1 MAAGPTAAQAPEIGL
16 EKRVV
21 GLPTAIGTTFSL
33 IVASSVLATVAGG
46 FFASWVWLIALAIGF
61 VTMIFAA
68 MSFSELATMI
78 PKAGSMNEYVRAGL
92 GPFFATI
99 TVGVGYIAVQ
109 LFPGTA
115 ENFASSLV
123 TADILGAPGD
133 YKFWAVVYMVFL
145 AVINLLG
152 IRPFAA
158 LEVFLTFTVAAALL
172 VIGVVGLA
180 GQGTTDPIG
189 SALPDIDLTW
199 SLLSALLGIAI
210 FTFVGVEYTCP
221 LAEELKRPSR
231 DIPVGIFVG
240 LGLIAVP
247 VTLYGLAAAR
257 YVPGDALSTF
267 APTLPIDVGVAIFG
281 DAGKWLMGI
290 VMILASI
297 GTLNAV
303 VAGVPRILYGM
314 ALTRQLPSPFA
325 WLVPATRAPW
335 VGIIVIAAIPAGMNL
350 AGQAEGA
357 GFIQLILAGVL
368 GWVTAYVLI
377 HISVLLLRQREPAAE
392 RPYRSPFVP
401 IPQLLGIGLLGLAA
415 YKIAPPGIEGSSI
428 YWRWFIFLVIAA
440 AFSLLYNLYAYKNL
454 GAVMRPVSLAE
465 VHREAAFI
473 EEELPLPVEPGV
485 PHPHLHEQ
493 EHDQE

>member
-16 EKRVV
+16 EQRVV

-46 FFASWVWLIALAIGF
+46 FFASWVWLLALAIGF

-99 TVGVGYIAVQ
+99 TVAIGYIAVQ

-115 ENFASSLV
+115 ENYASSLV
-123 TADILGAPGD
+123 TADVLGAPGD
-133 YKFWAVVYMVFL
+133 YKFWAVVYMAFL
-145 AVINLLG
+145 AVINILG
-152 IRPFAA
+152 IRPFAL
-158 LEVFLTFTVAAALL
+158 LEILLTFTVAGVLL
-172 VIGVVGLA
+172 VVGIVGLA
-180 GQGTTDPIG
+180 GAGTTDPIG

-231 DIPVGIFVG
+231 DIPLGIFLG
-240 LGLIAVP
+240 LALIAVP
-247 VTLYGLAAAR
+247 MVLYGLAAAR
-257 YVPGDALSTF
+257 YVPGDALSSF

-290 VMILASI
+290 TMILASI

-314 ALTRQLPSPFA
+314 ALTRQLPAPFA
-325 WLVPATRAPW
+325 WLIPATRAPW
-335 VGIIVIAAIPAGMNL
+335 VGIVIIASIPAAMNL

-357 GFIQLILAGVL
+357 GFLQLILAGVL

-377 HISVLLLRQREPAAE
+377 HISVLLLRRREPGAE
-392 RPYRSPFVP
+392 RPYRSPVVP

-415 YKIAPPGIEGSSI
+415 YKIAPPGIEASSI
-428 YWRWFIFLVIAA
+428 YWRWFIFLLVAA
-440 AFSLLYNLYAYKNL
+440 AFSFLYNLYAYKNL
-454 GAVMRPVSLAE
+454 GAIMRPVSLAE
-465 VHREAAFI
+465 VHREAEAI
-473 EEELPLPVEPGV
+473 EEELPLPVEPGI
-485 PHPHLHEQ
+485 PHPHEDPH
-493 EHDQE
+493 HDE

>member
-1 MAAGPTAAQAPEIGL
+1 MT
-16 EKRVV
+16 
-21 GLPTAIGTTFSL
+21 
-33 IVASSVLATVAGG
+33 
-46 FFASWVWLIALAIGF
+46 
-61 VTMIFAA
+61 
-68 MSFSELATMI
+68 
-78 PKAGSMNEYVRAGL
+78 
-92 GPFFATI
+92 
-99 TVGVGYIAVQ
+99 
-109 LFPGTA
+109 
-115 ENFASSLV
+115 
-123 TADILGAPGD
+123 
-133 YKFWAVVYMVFL
+133 FL

-158 LEVFLTFTVAAALL
+158 LEVALTFLVAGTLL
-172 VIGVVGLA
+172 VVGVVGLA

-221 LAEELKRPSR
+221 LAEELKRPQR
-231 DIPVGIFVG
+231 DIPVGIFLG
-240 LGLIAVP
+240 LGLIAIP
-247 VTLYGLAAAR
+247 VVLYGLAAAR
-257 YVPGDALSTF
+257 YVPGDALSSF

-290 VMILASI
+290 TMILASI

-325 WLVPATRAPW
+325 WLIPATRAPW
-335 VGIIVIAAIPAGMNL
+335 VGIVIIAAIPAAMNL

-357 GFIQLILAGVL
+357 GFLQLILAGVL

-377 HISVLLLRQREPAAE
+377 HISVVVLRRRSPNAQ
-392 RPYRSPFVP
+392 RPYRSPIVP

-415 YKIAPPGIEGSSI
+415 YKIAPPGIEASSI

-440 AFSLLYNLYAYKNL
+440 AFSLLYNLYTYKDL
-454 GAVMRPVSLAE
+454 GRIMRPVPLAE
-465 VHREAAFI
+465 VHREAELI

-485 PHPHLHEQ
+485 PHPHLHEPH
-493 EHDQE
+493 EDE

>member
-1 MAAGPTAAQAPEIGL
+1 
-16 EKRVV
+16 
-21 GLPTAIGTTFSL
+21 
-33 IVASSVLATVAGG
+33 
-46 FFASWVWLIALAIGF
+46 
-61 VTMIFAA
+61 
-68 MSFSELATMI
+68 
-78 PKAGSMNEYVRAGL
+78 MNEYVRAGL

-158 LEVFLTFTVAAALL
+158 LEVALTFAVAGALL

-189 SALPDIDLTW
+189 TALPDIDLTW

-240 LGLIAVP
+240 LGLIAIP
-247 VTLYGLAAAR
+247 VVLYGLAAAR

-267 APTLPIDVGVAIFG
+267 APTLPVDVGVAIFG

-290 VMILASI
+290 TMILASI

-314 ALTRQLPSPFA
+314 ALTRQLPAPFA
-325 WLVPATRAPW
+325 WLIPATRAPW

-377 HISVLLLRQREPAAE
+377 HISVMLLRRREPGAE
-392 RPYRSPFVP
+392 RPYRSPLVP
-401 IPQLLGIGLLGLAA
+401 VPQLLGIGLLGLAA
-415 YKIAPPGIEGSSI
+415 YKIAPPGIEASSI

-440 AFSLLYNLYAYKNL
+440 AFSLVYNLYAYKNL
-454 GAVMRPVSLAE
+454 GAVMRPVPLAE
-465 VHREAAFI
+465 VHREAAAI
-473 EEELPLPVEPGV
+473 EEDLPLPVEPGV
-485 PHPHLHEQ
+485 PHPHEQ